1 MYKPLLTIFLF
12 SISSIAFAQENAT
25 DSIPTYDLEEIQV
38 QASRVI
44 RKADMDIYHPSESS
58 VEQSANGL
66 QLLTR
71 LAIPSLMV
79 DEVMG
84 SITASGSS
92 VQLRINGRIAT
103 VEQVR
108 NLNPESVKRI
118 EWIDNPGLRYNG
130 ADYVLNIIV
139 TNPSKGGSLR
149 LTAQPM
155 FNVLFGNAIADVKLN
170 SGKSQWEFSG
180 FYKLTSSKK
189 VHRDY
194 NETFTFPNGDKL
206 NRIETPINGKIDN
219 DQANGLFSYSFI
231 KPDTIIFYAN
241 IYSWFNLDNL
251 SRFNGLLTLSDEGE
265 KINLLSQFKGKG
277 ATPTLTLYLEQHF
290 RGKQT
295 LVIDFSTSLYSG
307 YSSSIYRENYLDAD
321 NYITDIYTHIRDFN
335 QAYAIEADYIKEW
348 NNSKFTGGLN
358 YNANRN
364 RSKYRNLDNAIFHQ
378 HQNKIYFFGEYF
390 QRIGKFTF
398 TGGLGAQYTEFFFK
412 ETEQGNHSWN
422 LRPQATVTFSPN
434 SKNQFRVNFSSW
446 QTTPSLSET
455 NIAPQQTDGFQWN
468 IGNPNLK
475 TYNNYQLNLRYGFNY
490 GKISGNFNI
499 NAYTGPKAIAPYL
512 YWEDERLIT
521 SYENSKGKQ
530 SLSFRLSPQIEVI
543 PNWLMVSGSLE
554 YLNERTQGQGY
565 KLYNHNWNGN
575 VQGILT
581 HWNFTLQ
588 MQYGKAQR
596 TLWGEKLSWG
606 EDFSSITL
614 FYTWKEW
621 QFGAVMFMPFG
632 QYDQGSKMMS
642 KWNTNE
648 EHLRLDFK
656 MFGLGISYNLQWG
669 RQKHGVNK
677 LIDSDASVDK
687 SSAKSR

>member
-231 KPDTIIFYAN
+231 KPDTTIFYAN

-251 SRFNGLLTLSDEGE
+251 SRFNGLLTLSDESE

-321 NYITDIYTHIRDFN
+321 SYITDIYTHIRDFN

-390 QRIGKFTF
+390 KRIGKFTF
-398 TGGLGAQYTEFFFK
+398 TGGLGAQYTEFLFK

-434 SKNQFRVNFSSW
+434 SRNQFRVNFSSW